1 ALPIYREIGARLGE
15 ANCLTSLG
23 DLQMRMSDLSG
34 AKSSYGAALPI
45 YREIGARLGE
55 ANCLQSQGLLVL
67 IEGKPV
73 EAFRKFL
80 EVRAI
85 FESIQDGLGQQAA
98 LGYLARTANA
108 ANAADQALLLAEASL
123 DIGRKIGD
131 RFGQSITL
139 QLQLQ
144 IWQAANEAMPFL
156 AVLMLLRDLLPQI
169 GNPQG
174 AAQYAAALEQIQSQL
189 PPEAFQAVEADP
201 ESIRSA
207 AIAEARERFA
217 KTGRDLLD
225 PPPEPE

>member
-1 ALPIYREIGARLGE
+1 
-15 ANCLTSLG
+15 
-23 DLQMRMSDLSG
+23 
-34 AKSSYGAALPI
+34 
-45 YREIGARLGE
+45 LGE

-139 QLQLQ
+139 QLQLG
-144 IWQAANEAMPFL
+144 IWQNANEIMPFL
-156 AVLMLLRDLLPQI
+156 AVLMLLRDLLAQI
-169 GNPQG
+169 GNPRQ